1 MSEPKPG
8 ATFVLIH
15 GAWQGAWAWQRVVPL
30 LEAHGHSAIAVDLPG
45 NGHDDTPPGDVT
57 TMVYASHVAAI
68 IDAIAGPVIVVGHS
82 MGGTVAA
89 QVSELRPERIGA
101 AIYLCAFLL
110 PDGESIL
117 DFYGRAWDD
126 TMTGAH
132 ARVTYS
138 DDGFL
143 STIDPDSAK
152 AVFYAQANPRDAAE
166 AAKQLT
172 PQPEGGRRS
181 KLKLSERNF
190 GRVPRIYI
198 ETTRDASVFV
208 ELQRRMH
215 TETPCA
221 HVFTLNTD
229 HAPQLSAP
237 QALAEILCNV
247 AGLYELAGTQSSI
260 RPD

>member
-1 MSEPKPG
+1 VSEPV
-8 ATFVLIH
+8 TFVLIH
-15 GAWQGAWAWQRVVPL
+15 GAWQGAWAWQRVIPL
-30 LEAHGHSAIAVDLPG
+30 IDAQGHRAVAVDLPG
-45 NGHDDTPPGDVT
+45 NGHDETPPGDVT
-57 TMVYASHVAAI
+57 TMLYAEHVAGL

-89 QVSELRPERIGA
+89 QVSELRPQRIDA

-117 DFYGRAWDD
+117 DFYARAWDD

-132 ARVTYS
+132 ARVSYS
-138 DDGFL
+138 EDGLL
-143 STIDPDSAK
+143 STIDPGSAK
-152 AVFYAQANPRDAAE
+152 AVFYAQAKPRDATQ

-181 KLKLSERNF
+181 KLQLSDENF
-190 GRVPRIYI
+190 GSVPRVYI
-198 ETTRDASVFV
+198 ETTQDASVFI

-215 TETPCA
+215 TETLCA
-221 HVFTLNTD
+221 RVFTLNTD

-237 QALAEILCNV
+237 QDLTVMLCNI
-247 AGLYELAGTQSSI
+247 AALYELAGT
-260 RPD
+260 

>member
-1 MSEPKPG
+1 MSEPQTG
-8 ATFVLIH
+8 VTFVLIH

-30 LEAHGHSAIAVDLPG
+30 LEAQGHRAIAVDLPG
-45 NGHDDTPPGDVT
+45 NGHDDTPAGEVT
-57 TMVYASHVAAI
+57 TALYGSHVAAI
-68 IDAIAGPVIVVGHS
+68 IDEIAGPVIVVGHS

-89 QVSELRPERIGA
+89 QVSELRPERIEVA
-101 AIYLCAFLL
+101 VYLCAFLL

-138 DDGFL
+138 DDGWL

-152 AVFYAQANPRDAAE
+152 EVFYAQAKPSDAA
-166 AAKQLT
+166 AAAQRLT
-172 PQPEGGRRS
+172 AQPEGGRRS
-181 KLKLSERNF
+181 KLQLSDDNF
-190 GRVPRIYI
+190 GRVPRVYI
-198 ETTRDASVFV
+198 ETTQDASVFI

-215 TETPCA
+215 AETPCN
-221 HVFTLNTD
+221 HVFTLDTD

-237 QALAEILCNV
+237 RALADILHDIADQYV
-247 AGLYELAGTQSSI
+247 RSG
-260 RPD
+260 

>member
-1 MSEPKPG
+1 MSEP

-15 GAWQGAWAWQRVVPL
+15 GAWQGAWAWQPVVPL
-30 LEAHGHSAIAVDLPG
+30 LEAQGHRAVAVDLPG

-57 TMVYASHVAAI
+57 TMVYGSHVAAL
-68 IDAIAGPVIVVGHS
+68 IDAVTGPVIVVGHS

-89 QVSELRPERIGA
+89 QVSELRPERIGV

-117 DFYGRAWDD
+117 DFYARAWDD

-132 ARVTYS
+132 ARVAYS
-138 DDGFL
+138 DDGML

-152 AVFYAQANPRDAAE
+152 AVFYAQAKPRDASW
-166 AAKQLT
+166 AAKRLT

-181 KLKLSERNF
+181 KLRLSDKKF
-190 GRVPRIYI
+190 GRVPRVYI
-198 ETTRDASVFV
+198 ETTQDASVFI

-215 TETPCA
+215 AETPCA
-221 HVFTLNTD
+221 HVFTLDTD

-237 QALAEILCNV
+237 QALADILCDV
-247 AGLYELAGTQSSI
+247 AGLYGLAG
-260 RPD
+260 D

>member
-1 MSEPKPG
+1 MNKPETG

-15 GAWQGAWAWQRVVPL
+15 GAWQGAWAWQRVIPL
-30 LEAHGHSAIAVDLPG
+30 LAARGHGAAAIDLPG

-57 TMVYASHVAAI
+57 TMLYAEHVAAI
-68 IDAIAGPVIVVGHS
+68 IDDIAGPVIVVGHS

-89 QVSELRPERIGA
+89 QVCELRPERIDV

-126 TMTGAH
+126 SMTGAH

-138 DDGFL
+138 DDGLL
-143 STIDPDSAK
+143 STIDPQSAK
-152 AVFYAQANPRDAAE
+152 AVFYAQANPKDAAQ
-166 AAKQLT
+166 AAKRLT

-181 KLKLSERNF
+181 KLQLSEKNF

-198 ETTRDASVFV
+198 ETTQDASVFI

-221 HVFTLNTD
+221 HVFTLDSD
-229 HAPQLSAP
+229 HAPQLSDP
-237 QALAEILCNV
+237 EALTDILCNV
-247 AGLYELAGTQSSI
+247 AGQYGPADS
-260 RPD
+260 